1 MMHCWACGADFREP
15 ALYAYRENLDDE
27 NWVIT
32 TQTVCPYC
40 GTDNIMEEKDEDAE
54 DIDARHEPRRMA

>member
-27 NWVIT
+27 NWTIT

-40 GTDNIMEEKDEDAE
+40 GTDNIMEAKDEPLSD
-54 DIDARHEPRRMA
+54 

>member
-15 ALYAYRENLDDE
+15 ALYAHRENLDDE
-27 NWVIT
+27 NWTIT

-40 GTDNIMEEKDEDAE
+40 GTDNITEVKDESLSD
-54 DIDARHEPRRMA
+54 

>member
-1 MMHCWACGADFREP
+1 MMHCESCGADFREP

-27 NWVIT
+27 NWTIT

-40 GTDNIMEEKDEDAE
+40 GTDNITEVKDEPLSD
-54 DIDARHEPRRMA
+54 

>member
-27 NWVIT
+27 SWAIT

-40 GTDNIMEEKDEDAE
+40 GTDNITEVKDETLSD
-54 DIDARHEPRRMA
+54 